1 MSAKGSSVEIPES
14 HRDLLAGPVNVVLTT
29 VMPDG
34 QPQTTPVWC
43 NLDGDEVL
51 INTMKQF
58 QKYKNMCLNPR
69 VTLLA
74 YRLDQPF
81 RNIEV
86 RGRVVE
92 MSEEGALDHLNVL
105 TAMYGSGS
113 EFFGDSVDADLRHKF
128 DPVKIR
134 IRPDRV
140 RVEG

>member
-1 MSAKGSSVEIPES
+1 MTVTIPES

-43 NLDGDEVL
+43 NLDGDDLL
-51 INTMKQF
+51 INTMTQFRKQ
-58 QKYKNMCLNPR
+58 KNMRLNPL

-74 YRLDQPF
+74 YRLDDPL

-92 MSEEGALDHLNVL
+92 MSEEGALEHLNAL
-105 TAMYGSGS
+105 NLLYGSGP
-113 EFFGDSVDADLRHKF
+113 EFFGDSVDAELKEKF
-128 DPVKIR
+128 TPVKIR
-134 IRPDRV
+134 IRPFRV

>member
-1 MSAKGSSVEIPES
+1 MGKKIPDS

-29 VMPDG
+29 IMPDG

-43 NLDGDEVL
+43 NLDGGDVL

-58 QKYKNMCLNPR
+58 RKAKNMAANPK

-74 YRLDQPF
+74 YKLKEPL

-92 MSEEGALDHLNVL
+92 MSEEGAIAHADKQTQAYSNNTKQRFYGDIYPAEQRTKETRVIVKVL
-105 TAMYGSGS
+105 SKKVTT
-113 EFFGDSVDADLRHKF
+113 DAIF
-128 DPVKIR
+128 S
-134 IRPDRV
+134 
-140 RVEG
+140 